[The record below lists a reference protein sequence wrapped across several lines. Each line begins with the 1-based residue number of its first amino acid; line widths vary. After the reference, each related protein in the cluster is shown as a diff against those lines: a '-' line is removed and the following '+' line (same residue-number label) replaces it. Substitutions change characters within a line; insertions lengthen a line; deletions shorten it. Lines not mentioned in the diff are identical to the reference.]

1 MLSKIVVGYGDALA
15 LALAGWR
22 DADPALQIEAIA
34 LSQDASYRFDLSVLD
49 KFDASQTTAFVA
61 LDHQFLNFRRFEMM
75 GEMKSR
81 GFKLP
86 PLVCRGALVAADV
99 RIQENCLIGAGAI
112 VGCNSRIGFNTV
124 IGAGTNVGMGCEIG
138 NSVWIE
144 PGVLLG
150 KRVKIG
156 SNAMVGGGVRLHDTV
171 EIGRQCIIDRPG
183 DISRN
188 VAAKTYVHSQLA
200 APVHIIDRAFVTTPQ
215 RE

>member
-1 MLSKIVVGYGDALA
+1 MLSKIVVGCGDALE
-15 LALAGWR
+15 LALASWR
-22 DADPALQIEAIA
+22 EAAPALQTEAIA

-61 LDHQFLNFRRFEMM
+61 LDHQFLNFRRFELM

-99 RIQENCLIGAGAI
+99 HIQENCLIGAGAI
-112 VGCNSRIGFNTV
+112 IGCNSRIGFNTV
-124 IGAGTNVGMGCEIG
+124 VGAGTNVGMGCEMG

-150 KRVKIG
+150 RRVKIG
-156 SNAMVGGGVRLHDTV
+156 SNATVGGGVRLHDTV

-188 VAAKTYVHSQLA
+188 VAAKTYVYSQFA
-200 APVHIIDRAFVTTPQ
+200 APVYIVDRALVTTPQ
-215 RE
+215 KE